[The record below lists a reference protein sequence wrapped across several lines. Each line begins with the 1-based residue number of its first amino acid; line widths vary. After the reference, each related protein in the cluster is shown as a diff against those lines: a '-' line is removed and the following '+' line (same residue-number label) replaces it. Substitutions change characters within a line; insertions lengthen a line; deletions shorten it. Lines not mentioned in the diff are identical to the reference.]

1 LYVAFELGW
10 NTWKLAFATA
20 APDNPRL
27 KTVKGRDTAAV
38 LAEIAKA
45 KTRFRLPAD
54 APVVCCYEAGR
65 DGHWLHRFLN
75 TQPGITCHQVDSSS
89 IEVNRRRRRA
99 KTDALDVGKLLSMLL
114 RDAGGEKNVWR
125 VVHVPTPEAEDRRHL
140 HRELEDW
147 VDSRRQWSNR
157 IKGLLANH
165 GIDVTVG
172 ADFLDHL
179 PALRDPVGR
188 PLLPG
193 LRATLA
199 RGFKGW
205 QLADEMVRE
214 LKGQQGQAVR
224 AGADPCQGL
233 IRRLLT
239 LKGIGTTSAWVF
251 VMEVFGWRKVANRR
265 QMGSLAGLTP
275 TPYTSGDSAREQGIS
290 KAGNRRLRV
299 MALEI
304 AWCWVQNQPDSDLTR
319 WFLRRFG
326 VGNRQRKIG
335 IVAVARK
342 LLVALWKFLEHDQVP
357 AGAILVEWK
366 SKARVP
372 RAVAAAAARVPR
384 AGMAAAVG

>member
-1 LYVAFELGW
+1 
-10 NTWKLAFATA
+10 
-20 APDNPRL
+20 
-27 KTVKGRDTAAV
+27 
-38 LAEIAKA
+38 
-45 KTRFRLPAD
+45 
-54 APVVCCYEAGR
+54 
-65 DGHWLHRFLN
+65 
-75 TQPGITCHQVDSSS
+75 
-89 IEVNRRRRRA
+89 
-99 KTDALDVGKLLSMLL
+99 
-114 RDAGGEKNVWR
+114 
-125 VVHVPTPEAEDRRHL
+125 
-140 HRELEDW
+140 
-147 VDSRRQWSNR
+147 
-157 IKGLLANH
+157 
-165 GIDVTVG
+165 
-172 ADFLDHL
+172 
-179 PALRDPVGR
+179 
-188 PLLPG
+188 
-193 LRATLA
+193 
-199 RGFKGW
+199 
-205 QLADEMVRE
+205 LADEMVRE